1 MSEIEQIWDQ
11 YHFAE
16 IEEGTALFF
25 LHAFLDSLATKTDN
39 LLILEANTVDSYLDS
54 DDDGSEAK
62 PIVAYP
68 VYLLAPALNQYR
80 IRLMTI
86 IQYKLV
92 GVFPVDIQCHF
103 DNSTYQNVQ
112 IEELIPVVGKIFSKS
127 IVKST
132 IENLYRRSLESR
144 AQSQSQAS

>member
-25 LHAFLDSLATKTDN
+25 LHGFLDSLATKTDN
-39 LLILEANTVDSYLDS
+39 ILVLETNTVDSYMDS
-54 DDDGSEAK
+54 EEDGGEAK

-68 VYLLAPALNQYR
+68 VYLVAPELNHYR

-103 DNSTYQNVQ
+103 DNSTYTNVSTT
-112 IEELIPVVGKIFSKS
+112 ELITVVGKIFTKPL
-127 IVKST
+127 VKAT